1 MNTYPEYAVGIA
13 LVQMYFININPGAGQ
28 MAYCRIEPA

>member
-13 LVQMYFININPGAGQ
+13 PVHMYFININPGAGQ
-28 MAYCRIEPA
+28 MAHCRIELA